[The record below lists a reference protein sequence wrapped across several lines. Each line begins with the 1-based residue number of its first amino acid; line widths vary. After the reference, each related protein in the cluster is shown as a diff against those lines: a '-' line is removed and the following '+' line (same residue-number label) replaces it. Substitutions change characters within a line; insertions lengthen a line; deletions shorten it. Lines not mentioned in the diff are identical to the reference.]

1 MGQFVPHY
9 RRSFDSHLYEQE
21 VGSVMRLAEKSEGG
35 QHELPTFFVSASWC
49 EGVDVPSV
57 FLFPISDDEFVA
69 LAVYVDDFH
78 VGVCL

>member
-1 MGQFVPHY
+1 
-9 RRSFDSHLYEQE
+9 
-21 VGSVMRLAEKSEGG
+21 MRLAEKKVKVDNMSC
-35 QHELPTFFVSASWC
+35 PPFFVSASCC